1 MIFLL
6 PPSETKEP
14 GGKKMAKVLSH
25 KELDKTR
32 KLLQQELIEIC
43 KSPTLAAKALKLG
56 PKQLAEIQV
65 NLELSQPKCMSALDR
80 YTGTLYDALKLGGV
94 SAAMRNRAS
103 QRVFIQSSL
112 FGLISAGDLIP
123 NYRLSA
129 GSKLP
134 GINLKRLWQISHEL
148 VWPKLAKELV
158 IDLRSNAY
166 AELAP
171 IPESL
176 DYYNVDVVLED
187 KKGKRTRL
195 NHFNKQAKGQ
205 FVRAT
210 LLAKSEPKSVSDL
223 KAIARA
229 AGLGLE
235 VSDNT
240 LLLVTKSYS

>member
-14 GGKKMAKVLSH
+14 GGKGRAKALSH

-32 KLLQQELIEIC
+32 KLLQQALVEIC
-43 KSPTLAAKALKLG
+43 KTPTLAAKALKLG
-56 PKQLAEIQV
+56 PRQLGEIAV
-65 NLELSQPKCMSALDR
+65 NLDLISPKCLPALDR
-80 YTGTLYDALKLGGV
+80 YTGTLYDALKEGGV
-94 SAAMRNRAS
+94 TAAMRARAS
-103 QRVFIQSSL
+103 KVVCIQSSL
-112 FGLISAGDLIP
+112 FGLISASDEIP

-134 GINLKRLWQISHEL
+134 GINLKSLWQAAHEGL
-148 VWPKLAKELV
+148 WSKYSKEIV
-158 IDLRSNAY
+158 IDMRSNSY

-171 IPESL
+171 APGFLTCYTL
-176 DYYNVDVVLED
+176 DVLLED

-205 FVRAT
+205 FVRAA

-223 KAIARA
+223 KVIAKT

-235 VSDNT
+235 ISDNT

>member
-32 KLLQQELIEIC
+32 KLLQQALIEIC
-43 KSPTLAAKALKLG
+43 KNPTLAAKALKLG

-65 NLELSQPKCMSALDR
+65 NLELAQPKCMPALDR

-103 QRVFIQSSL
+103 KAVFIQSSL
-112 FGLISAGDLIP
+112 FGLISAGDEIP

-134 GINLKRLWQISHEL
+134 GVNLKSIWQAAHETLWSNYSKEIVIDMRSNSYADL
-148 VWPKLAKELV
+148 APVPGKLACYTL
-158 IDLRSNAY
+158 
-166 AELAP
+166 
-171 IPESL
+171 
-176 DYYNVDVVLED
+176 DVVLED

-205 FVRAT
+205 FLRSALVMSPA
-210 LLAKSEPKSVSDL
+210 PKTVADL
-223 KAIARA
+223 KTVAKFAN
-229 AGLGLE
+229 LKLE
-235 VSDNT
+235 VSGKN
-240 LLLVTKSYS
+240 LLLVTYVS

>member
-32 KLLQQELIEIC
+32 KLLQQALIEIC
-43 KSPTLAAKALKLG
+43 KNPTLAAKALKLG

-65 NLELSQPKCMSALDR
+65 NLELAQPKCMPALDR

-103 QRVFIQSSL
+103 KAVFIQSSL
-112 FGLISAGDLIP
+112 FGLISAGDEIP

-134 GINLKRLWQISHEL
+134 EVNLKSIWQAAHETLWSNYS
-148 VWPKLAKELV
+148 KEIV
-158 IDLRSNAY
+158 IDMRSNSY
-166 AELAP
+166 ADLAP
-171 IPESL
+171 VPDKMACYTL
-176 DYYNVDVVLED
+176 DVVLED

-205 FVRAT
+205 FLRSALVMSPA
-210 LLAKSEPKSVSDL
+210 PKTVADL
-223 KAIARA
+223 KTVAKFAN
-229 AGLGLE
+229 LKLE
-235 VSDNT
+235 VSGKN
-240 LLLVTKSYS
+240 LLLVTYVS

>member
-14 GGKKMAKVLSH
+14 GGKRRAKVLSH

-32 KLLQQELIEIC
+32 RLLEQALIETC
-43 KSPTLAAKALKLG
+43 KTPTLAAKALKLG
-56 PKQLAEIQV
+56 PKQLAEVQV
-65 NLELSQPKCMSALDR
+65 NLELIQPKCMPALDR

-103 QRVFIQSSL
+103 KAVFIQSSL
-112 FGLISAGDLIP
+112 FGLISAGDEIP

-129 GSKLP
+129 GSKIT
-134 GINLKRLWQISHEL
+134 GINLKSLWRAAHEGLWQKYS
-148 VWPKLAKELV
+148 KEIV
-158 IDLRSNAY
+158 IDMRSNSY

-171 IPESL
+171 VPAPLVSYTL
-176 DYYNVDVVLED
+176 DVVLED

-205 FVRAT
+205 FLRSA
-210 LLAKSEPKSVSDL
+210 LLTSPAPKTVADL
-223 KAIARA
+223 KLVARLA
-229 AGLGLE
+229 NLKLE
-235 VSDNT
+235 VT
-240 LLLVTKSYS
+240 GRKLLLVTFS

>member
-32 KLLQQELIEIC
+32 KLLQQALVEIC
-43 KSPTLAAKALKLG
+43 KTPTLAAKALKLG
-56 PKQLAEIQV
+56 PRQLGEIAV
-65 NLELSQPKCMSALDR
+65 NLDLISPKCLPALDR
-80 YTGTLYDALKLGGV
+80 YTGTLYDALQEGGV
-94 SAAMRNRAS
+94 TAAMRARAS
-103 QRVFIQSSL
+103 KVVYIQSSL
-112 FGLISAGDLIP
+112 FGLISAGDEIP

-134 GINLKRLWQISHEL
+134 GVNVKSLWQEAHEA
-148 VWPKLAKELV
+148 VWSKYSKEIV
-158 IDLRSNAY
+158 IDMRSNSY

-171 IPESL
+171 VPGFLTCYTL
-176 DYYNVDVVLED
+176 DVLLED

-205 FVRAT
+205 FVRSA
-210 LLAKSEPKSVSDL
+210 LIASPAPKTIADL
-223 KAIARA
+223 KFVAKLAN
-229 AGLGLE
+229 LELE
-235 VSDNT
+235 VSGKQ
-240 LLLVTKSYS
+240 LLLITYG